1 MKTMN
6 VMLEWS
12 AVAITLYTALALA
25 MPAQALASLI

>member
-1 MKTMN
+1 MN